1 LILLTF
7 AQKTTRPGHPAESRK
22 TPGGYPPARLE
33 TRRGTLPFTVES
45 VKPML
50 LEFAAITLL
59 ANAHSGKLL
68 SGTPSR
74 VSAHP
79 GSAIKPFVLVALL
92 DAQVLPAKANFI
104 CPGSLIVEGRN
115 FACSHPRVN
124 GPLDARTA
132 LAYSCNNF
140 FLHYAALLPNGALGR
155 TLAKYGFRGE
165 SSRPIE
171 ALGEGALTATA
182 SEMLEAYRRLALQQ
196 NPVVI
201 AGLRDAVQY
210 GTAQLA
216 AVSGASVS
224 GKTGTAS
231 PSYAWFA
238 GFAPANQPEYVV
250 ATLTRQTTGGTGAA
264 PLARAALLHQLGRDH
279 QLAVLTPSGLQTLPL
294 EDYVLGVLGGEAS
307 DLHSP
312 EARKAMAVAARTF
325 AVKLRGRHANQG
337 YDFCSNTHCQS
348 FRPNLITPGLRIA
361 ASDTAGEFLWRNGT
375 LAETFYSQDCSSSWT
390 TTLTAAE
397 VHRALQAAGL
407 HNPVA
412 LSPRVIERDVH
423 GRVLRIDPGD
433 GVPLAASSFRF
444 AIGRTIGWN
453 RIRSDF
459 YDLQN
464 LTFTG
469 RGSGNGIGLCQ
480 RDADHLSG
488 NYKQILGT
496 FYPGTVTG
504 LTAKGIAWQVL
515 SGEHVELWS
524 TNIQQDRAL
533 IGQAERELEFAEQA
547 TGWKLAAKPRLQVF
561 PTVSTFRDT
570 TGEPGTVAA
579 STKGRIIRLQPLA
592 RNPAVLRHE
601 MLHLVIESR
610 IKASAPL
617 WYSEGLALAF
627 AGGPEPTDPT
637 YLGYRKRV
645 EEQIRLHGKQSVL
658 DLHLRRP

>member
-1 LILLTF
+1 M
-7 AQKTTRPGHPAESRK
+7 
-22 TPGGYPPARLE
+22 
-33 TRRGTLPFTVES
+33 TLPFTVES

-50 LEFAAITLL
+50 LEFAAITLF

-104 CPGSLIVEGRN
+104 CPGNLIVEGRN

-155 TLAKYGFRGE
+155 TLAKYGFHGE
-165 SSRPIE
+165 SLRPIE

-216 AVSGASVS
+216 AVSGASVA

-279 QLAVLTPSGLQTLPL
+279 ELAVLTPSGLQTLPL

-325 AVKLRGRHANQG
+325 AVKLRGRHADEG
-337 YDFCSNTHCQS
+337 YDFCGTTHCQS
-348 FRPNLITPGLRIA
+348 FRPNLITDALRTA
-361 ASDTAGEFLWRNGT
+361 AADTAGELLWRNGS
-375 LAETFYSQDCSSSWT
+375 LAETFYSQDCSNAWN

-397 VHRALQAAGL
+397 INRALQTAGL
-407 HNPVA
+407 HQPPTFA
-412 LSPRVIERDVH
+412 PRVVARGDH
-423 GRVLRIDPGD
+423 GRALRLDLGD

-444 AIGRTIGWN
+444 AIGRTAGWN

-459 YDLQN
+459 YDIQN

-469 RGSGNGIGLCQ
+469 RGSGNGVGLCQ
-480 RDADHLSG
+480 READRSAG
-488 NYKQILGT
+488 TYKEILGA
-496 FYPGTVTG
+496 FYPGTLTG
-504 LTAKGIAWQVL
+504 FSAKGIAWQMRA
-515 SGEHVELWS
+515 GERVELWS
-524 TNIQQDRAL
+524 TNIEQDRSL
-533 IGQAERELEFAEQA
+533 IVQAERELEFAEQT
-547 TGWKLAAKPRLQVF
+547 TGWKLTARPRLQVF
-561 PTVSTFRDT
+561 PTVSMFRDA

-579 STKGRIIRLQPLA
+579 STKGRIIRLQPAA
-592 RNPAVLRHE
+592 RNSAVLRHE
-601 MLHLVIESR
+601 MLHLVIESKIR
-610 IKASAPL
+610 RNAPI
-617 WYSEGLALAF
+617 WYSEGLALAL
-627 AGGPEPTDPT
+627 AGGPEPADPT

-645 EEQIRLHGKQSVL
+645 EQQIRLHGRQSVL
-658 DLHLRRP
+658 DLNRDRP